1 VPYVAAEGLVEK
13 RNKSEPRDKAL
24 VTAGNQAT
32 PLMETPLQLFL
43 RLSSVLTAE
52 RALPADLV
60 EIYFKR
66 AQQSLG
72 PKLDALLARCGA
84 LLAAGNRDL
93 IDIVRDEILA
103 SPDHGPVAK
112 TVLLLWYIGG
122 IQNAAGDWEMQSADQ
137 YYRAL
142 VWDAIGAHPP
152 TLSNGYFGH
161 WKYPVER

>member
-1 VPYVAAEGLVEK
+1 MK
-13 RNKSEPRDKAL
+13 RNASASRGKPR
-24 VTAGNQAT
+24 T
-32 PLMETPLQLFL
+32 PASNEAARHGMEAPQQLFL

-52 RALPADLV
+52 RSLPADLV
-60 EIYFKR
+60 EIYFER
-66 AQQSLG
+66 AQETLG
-72 PKLDALLARCGA
+72 PKLDVLLGRFGTS
-84 LLAAGNRDL
+84 LATGSRDA
-93 IDIVRDEILA
+93 IDIVREEILA

-112 TVLLLWYIGG
+112 VVLLLWYIGG
-122 IQNAAGDWEMQSADQ
+122 MQNAAGDWEMQSADQ